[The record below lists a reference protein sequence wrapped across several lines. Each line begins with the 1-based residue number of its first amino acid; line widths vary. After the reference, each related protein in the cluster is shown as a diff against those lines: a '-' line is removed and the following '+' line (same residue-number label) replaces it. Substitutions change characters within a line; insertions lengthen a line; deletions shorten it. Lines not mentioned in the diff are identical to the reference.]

1 MKLSD
6 LGEGGL
12 LDLLREW
19 TAAPSK
25 AIAVGPGDDAAVLD
39 LPGEATHQIVVSTD
53 AWVEG
58 VHFTRGLL
66 APDEIGHR
74 VMAGSLSDLAAMGAV
89 GLAAFVNLHAPPDL
103 PVDFVRGLYQ
113 GMERIAGACG
123 VGIAGG
129 DTVRGQLALG
139 ITVLGAVPRGRAVRR
154 SGAKVGDAVLVS
166 GELGRSEAGRLLLSG
181 EVGEKLPERLRVVAE
196 AAHRSPRP
204 RFDVARVLTT
214 LERRTVDAGLQRETI
229 EPVRPTAMIDVS
241 DGLALDL
248 RRLCAESGTGCRIEE
263 GRIPVDGAARRIARS
278 RGLPEISLALGGGED
293 FELLFTFGAKDVDLL
308 LDAIAKARLDVT
320 VIGKITRGA
329 EELVL
334 VGEDGTERPL
344 PDLGW
349 DHFRAKPGPVPSE

>member
-19 TAAPSK
+19 TAAPSPG
-25 AIAVGPGDDAAVLD
+25 IAVGPGDDAAVLD
-39 LPGEATHQIVVSTD
+39 VPGATHQIVITTD

-58 VHFTRGLL
+58 VHFSRALL

-74 VMAGSLSDLAAMGAV
+74 AMAGSLSDLAAMGAT

-103 PVDFVRGLYQ
+103 PVDFVRGVYQ

-129 DTVRGQLALG
+129 DTVKGELALG
-139 ITVLGAVPRGRAVRR
+139 ITAVGTVPRGRAVLR
-154 SGAKVGDAVLVS
+154 SGAKAGDAILVS
-166 GELGRSEAGRLLLSG
+166 GELGRSEAGRLLLAG
-181 EVGEKLPERLRVVAE
+181 EVHETLPERLRVVAE

-204 RFDVARVLTT
+204 RFDVAKVLTT
-214 LERRTVDAGLQRETI
+214 LERRTVDAQLSHETI
-229 EPVRPTAMIDVS
+229 ESVRPTAMIDVS

-248 RRLCAESGTGCRIEE
+248 RRLCAESGVGCRIEE
-263 GRIPVDGAARRIARS
+263 ARIPVDGAARRIARNS
-278 RGLPEISLALGGGED
+278 GLPDTSLALGGGED
-293 FELLFTFGAKDVDLL
+293 FELLFTIAAKDVELL
-308 LDAIAKARLDVT
+308 LDAVAKVRLDVT
-320 VIGKITRGA
+320 AIGQITRGA
-329 EELVL
+329 ESLRL

-349 DHFRAKPGPVPSE
+349 DHFRAKPDSAKRE